1 MYDEKELFFENKLRI
16 EKFLDNLLSIKTP
29 NKLQEAMRYSVL
41 VGGKRLRPS
50 LTYITSELGPKQ
62 IKSETVDVVAASV
75 ELIHCYS
82 LIHDDLPSMDDD
94 SLRRGNPTCHVAFGE
109 DIAILA
115 GDALQTL
122 STDIIVRC
130 PDLSDNEKVK
140 ILKEISSACGWSGM
154 VEGQLIDISNDRSLK
169 EEDLDNMH
177 KKKTGE
183 LIKASLVVGCILSGI
198 NKDQIKIIKDY
209 GEKIGLAFQIIDD
222 LIDLR
227 EDSNTTGKEGFSDM
241 KNGRITYPSL
251 LGSKLSLKKA
261 QKLTEEAKGLL
272 ETLDLKTDKLS
283 SVANYLVKRNF

>member
-130 PDLSDNEKVK
+130 PDLSDNEKVN

-272 ETLDLKTDKLS
+272 ETLDLNTDKLS
-283 SVANYLVKRNF
+283 TVANYLVKRNF

>member
-62 IKSETVDVVAASV
+62 IKSEAVDAVAASV

-130 PDLSDNEKVK
+130 PDLSDNEKVN

-227 EDSNTTGKEGFSDM
+227 EDYNTTGKEGFSDM

-251 LGSKLSLKKA
+251 LGSELSLKKA
-261 QKLTEEAKGLL
+261 QKLTEEARGLL
-272 ETLDLKTDKLS
+272 ETLDLNTDKLS
-283 SVANYLVKRNF
+283 TVANYLVKRNF

>member
-29 NKLQEAMRYSVL
+29 NKLREAMRYSVL

-62 IKSETVDVVAASV
+62 IKSETIDVVAASV

-82 LIHDDLPSMDDD
+82 LINDELPSKDDD

-130 PDLSDNEKVK
+130 PDLSDNEKVN

-222 LIDLR
+222 LIDL

-251 LGSKLSLKKA
+251 LGSELSLKKA

-272 ETLDLKTDKLS
+272 ETLDLNTDKLS
-283 SVANYLVKRNF
+283 LVANYLVKRNF

>member
-29 NKLQEAMRYSVL
+29 NKLREAMRYSVL

-62 IKSETVDVVAASV
+62 IKSEAVDAVAASV

-130 PDLSDNEKVK
+130 PDLSDNEKVN
-140 ILKEISSACGWSGM
+140 ILKQISSACGWSGM

-183 LIKASLVVGCILSGI
+183 LIKASLVVGCILSGL

-251 LGSKLSLKKA
+251 LGSELSLKKA

-272 ETLDLKTDKLS
+272 ETLDLNTDKLS

>member
-94 SLRRGNPTCHVAFGE
+94 SLRRGSPTCHVAFGE

-130 PDLSDNEKVK
+130 PDLSDNEKVN

-222 LIDLR
+222 LIDL

-251 LGSKLSLKKA
+251 LGSELSLKKA

-272 ETLDLKTDKLS
+272 ETLDLNTDKLS

>member
-130 PDLSDNEKVK
+130 PDLSDIEKVN
-140 ILKEISSACGWSGM
+140 ILKQISSACGWSGM

-222 LIDLR
+222 LIDQR
-227 EDSNTTGKEGFSDM
+227 EDSSATGKEGFSDM

-251 LGSKLSLKKA
+251 LGSELSLKKA
-261 QKLTEEAKGLL
+261 QNLTEEAKGLL
-272 ETLDLKTDKLS
+272 ETLDLNTDKLS

>member
-1 MYDEKELFFENKLRI
+1 MYDEKEFFFENKLRI

-130 PDLSDNEKVK
+130 PDLSDNEKVN

-183 LIKASLVVGCILSGI
+183 LIKASLVVGCILSDV

-222 LIDLR
+222 LIDL

-251 LGSKLSLKKA
+251 LGSELSLKKA

-272 ETLDLKTDKLS
+272 ETLDLNTDKLS
-283 SVANYLVKRNF
+283 SVANYLVNRNF

>member
-29 NKLQEAMRYSVL
+29 NKLREAMRYSVL

-62 IKSETVDVVAASV
+62 FKSETVDVVAASV

-130 PDLSDNEKVK
+130 PDLSDNEKVN

>member
-29 NKLQEAMRYSVL
+29 NKLREAMRYSVL

-62 IKSETVDVVAASV
+62 FKSETVDVVAASV

-130 PDLSDNEKVK
+130 PDLSDNEKVN
-140 ILKEISSACGWSGM
+140 ILKQISSACGWSGM

-227 EDSNTTGKEGFSDM
+227 EDYNTTGKEGFSDM

>member
-29 NKLQEAMRYSVL
+29 NKLREAMRYSVL

-130 PDLSDNEKVK
+130 PDLSDNEKVN

-154 VEGQLIDISNDRSLK
+154 VEGQLIDISNDTSLK

-222 LIDLR
+222 LIDL

-241 KNGRITYPSL
+241 KNGRITYPYL

-261 QKLTEEAKGLL
+261 QKLTEEAKELL
-272 ETLDLKTDKLS
+272 QTLDLNTDKLS

>member
-1 MYDEKELFFENKLRI
+1 MYDEKEFFFENKLRI

-130 PDLSDNEKVK
+130 PDLSDNEKVN

-222 LIDLR
+222 LIDL

-251 LGSKLSLKKA
+251 LGSELSLKKA

-272 ETLDLKTDKLS
+272 ETLDLNTDKLS

>member
-29 NKLQEAMRYSVL
+29 NKLREAMRYSVL

-130 PDLSDNEKVK
+130 PDLSDNEKVN

-154 VEGQLIDISNDRSLK
+154 VEGQLIDISNDSGLE

-227 EDSNTTGKEGFSDM
+227 EDYNTTGKEGFSDM

>member
-130 PDLSDNEKVK
+130 PDLSDNEKVN
-140 ILKEISSACGWSGM
+140 ILKQISSACGWSGM

-222 LIDLR
+222 LIDL

-251 LGSKLSLKKA
+251 LGSELSLKKA

-272 ETLDLKTDKLS
+272 ETLDLNTDKLS

>member
-1 MYDEKELFFENKLRI
+1 MYDEKEFFFENKLRI

-29 NKLQEAMRYSVL
+29 NKLREAMRYSVL

-130 PDLSDNEKVK
+130 PDLSDNEKVN

-154 VEGQLIDISNDRSLK
+154 VEGQLIDISNDTSLK

-183 LIKASLVVGCILSGI
+183 LIKASLVVGCILSDI

-241 KNGRITYPSL
+241 KNGRITYPYL

-261 QKLTEEAKGLL
+261 QKLTEEAKELL
-272 ETLDLKTDKLS
+272 QTLDLNTDKLS

>member
-41 VGGKRLRPS
+41 LGGKRLRPS

-130 PDLSDNEKVK
+130 PDLSDNEKVN

-198 NKDQIKIIKDY
+198 NKDQIKIIKNY

-261 QKLTEEAKGLL
+261 QKLTEEAKELL
-272 ETLDLKTDKLS
+272 ETLDLNTDELS
-283 SVANYLVKRNF
+283 SVANYLIKRNF

>member
-29 NKLQEAMRYSVL
+29 NKLREAMRYSVL

-62 IKSETVDVVAASV
+62 IKSETIDVVAASV

-130 PDLSDNEKVK
+130 PDLSDNEKVN

-222 LIDLR
+222 LIDL

-251 LGSKLSLKKA
+251 LGSELSLKKA
-261 QKLTEEAKGLL
+261 QKLTEEAKELL
-272 ETLDLKTDKLS
+272 ETLDLNTDELS
-283 SVANYLVKRNF
+283 SVANYLIKRNF

>member
-130 PDLSDNEKVK
+130 PDLSDNEKVN
-140 ILKEISSACGWSGM
+140 ILKQISSACGWSGM

-222 LIDLR
+222 LIDL

-251 LGSKLSLKKA
+251 LGSELSLKKA
-261 QKLTEEAKGLL
+261 QNLTEEAKELL
-272 ETLDLKTDKLS
+272 ETLDLNTDKLS

>member
-62 IKSETVDVVAASV
+62 IKSEAVDAVAASV

-130 PDLSDNEKVK
+130 PDLSDIEKVN
-140 ILKEISSACGWSGM
+140 ILKQISSACGWSGM

-251 LGSKLSLKKA
+251 LGSELSFKKA
-261 QKLTEEAKGLL
+261 QKLTEEAKELL
-272 ETLDLKTDKLS
+272 ETLDLNTDKLS

>member
-62 IKSETVDVVAASV
+62 IKSEAVDAVAASV

-94 SLRRGNPTCHVAFGE
+94 SLRRGNPACHVAFGE

-130 PDLSDNEKVK
+130 PDLSDNEKVN

-222 LIDLR
+222 LIDL

-251 LGSKLSLKKA
+251 LGSELSLKKA

-272 ETLDLKTDKLS
+272 ETLDLNTDKLS